1 MMRAAASTRAET
13 DAARRAFGTVQ
24 HFAPHQTIF
33 AEGEP
38 AARFMLVIH
47 GMVRSCST
55 FADGRRFIGAFYGAG
70 DMFGLERNLAYLA
83 SAEAVCETA
92 VVLYAA
98 RDWVDVDHAKDNLSQ
113 QIFGAMMRGADQARC
128 HARLLGRLRAIEKIS
143 AFLLECHER
152 STQGTLITLEMTR
165 QDIADYLGLT
175 VETVSRCL
183 AQLKHEGLIMFHSAR
198 QLDLRDIAKL
208 RAISG

>member
-1 MMRAAASTRAET
+1 MMRAAASPRGEA
-13 DAARRAFGTVQ
+13 DAMPRTIGTVK

-33 AEGEP
+33 SEGEP

-55 FADGRRFIGAFYGAG
+55 FADGRRFIGAFYAAG
-70 DMFGLERNLAYLA
+70 DIFGLERNLAYLA

-98 RDWVDVDHAKDNLSQ
+98 PDWVDIVRAKDSLSQ
-113 QIFGAMMRGADQARC
+113 QMFGAMMRGADQARC

-183 AQLKHEGLIMFHSAR
+183 AQLKREGLIMFRSSR
-198 QLDLRDIAKL
+198 QLDLRDIPKL
-208 RAISG
+208 QAISG